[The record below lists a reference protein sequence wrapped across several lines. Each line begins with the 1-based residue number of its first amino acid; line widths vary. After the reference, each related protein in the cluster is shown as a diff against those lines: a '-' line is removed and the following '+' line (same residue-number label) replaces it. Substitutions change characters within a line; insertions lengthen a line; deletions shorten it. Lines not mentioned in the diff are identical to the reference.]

1 MSIPV
6 LVIYGG
12 QSTEHEISCR
22 SANFVIKTLFED
34 SEVDLGVIG
43 IDKDGSW
50 FPQDPKRLLALGKE
64 QLPIEKNGKFPDD
77 HASEHWNPGTRIVS
91 YMSQLAKRRL
101 SSNEICVFMVTHGT
115 LGEDGIMQGFLE
127 LLGFAY
133 IGPDTLGSAIGM
145 DKEIAKILIEKS
157 GLPVVPFLSLRKEQ
171 WAQTDL
177 DQLTSQIKGWGFP
190 LYVKPAAQGS
200 SVGISKVQDV
210 QHLKAAIEL
219 AFKFD
224 EKILIE
230 KGLDVREIECAALG
244 TYIPE
249 ISRAGEVN
257 ATAEFYTFDAK
268 YVSADGAII
277 RVPAALDQ
285 KTEEHVRD
293 LSAQAYKVLQLYGG
307 ARIDWFLEK
316 KSQKFFFNEVNT
328 LPGFTSIS
336 QYPKLWEAS
345 GLKPKELLRKMIHLG
360 LERRMTRDQF
370 VRANK

>member
-77 HASEHWNPGTRIVS
+77 HAAEHWNPGTRIVS

-210 QHLKAAIEL
+210 EHLKAAIEM

-293 LSAQAYKVLQLYGG
+293 LSAKAYKVLQLYGG

-345 GLKPKELLRKMIHLG
+345 GLKSKELLRKMIHLG
-360 LERRMTRDQF
+360 LERRRTRDQF